1 MRDLLGLL
9 PDGSLKQDIEA
20 VMNKREVPDVPPPQD
35 EAAYPSLSTG
45 EPTTRAK
52 TEGEAADRGRMWDCP
67 AGVTIPS
74 LRVVYS
80 KLSC

>member
-52 TEGEAADRGRMWDCP
+52 TEARHQTDAACGIGP
-67 AGVTIPS
+67 LV
-74 LRVVYS
+74 
-80 KLSC
+80 